1 MVGTW
6 GVPGRGGWAAEVGVL
21 VTDIAGIG
29 VPVTEVA
36 GIGVPVTEVAGIEVP
51 GTNVGKCGVFR
62 GIWHSGLSTY
72 SSG

>member
-36 GIGVPVTEVAGIEVP
+36 GIEVP
-51 GTNVGKCGVFR
+51 GTNVGHILVWCLPRHLAQRPVDLQFR
-62 GIWHSGLSTY
+62 LR
-72 SSG
+72 